1 MADSTSRSNDLG
13 QPIGPAVPDWRGARM
28 PPDDPMEGRTVR
40 IELLDPDARAEELFE
55 AFSLDREGRLWTYL
69 PCGPFATASDLR
81 AEMRRLCER
90 PDEQQMVHA
99 IVDLERGAATGI
111 ASYLRVDAESG
122 TIEIGW
128 ICMSPL
134 LQQSVQATEAMYLMA
149 RRVFDELGY
158 RRYEWKCDAMNAGS
172 MRAAKR
178 LGFTYEGTFRQD
190 RVYRGRNRD
199 TAWYSM
205 IDSEWPAL
213 RSAYESWLT
222 PANFDEHGQQREPLS
237 RFMEQARQRIAKGA

>member
-1 MADSTSRSNDLG
+1 MADYTSRSNDFG
-13 QPIGPAVPDWRGARM
+13 QPIGPAVPNWRGARI
-28 PPDDPMEGRTVR
+28 PTGDPMEGRTVR
-40 IELLDPDARAEELFE
+40 VELLDPDARAEELYE
-55 AFSLDREGRLWTYL
+55 AFSLDREGRLWTYM
-69 PCGPFATASDLR
+69 PSGPYASASDLR
-81 AEMRRLCER
+81 DEMRRLCDR

-99 IVDLERGAATGI
+99 IVDLERDAATGV
-111 ASYLRVDAESG
+111 ASYLRIDAKVG
-122 TIEIGW
+122 TIEVGW

-134 LQQSVQATEAMYLMA
+134 LQRSVQSTESMYLMA

-158 RRYEWKCDAMNAGS
+158 RRYEWKCDALNAGS
-172 MRAAKR
+172 MRAAER

-213 RSAYESWLT
+213 RAAYESWLD
-222 PANFDEHGQQREPLS
+222 PANFDESGQQREPLS
-237 RFMEQARQRIAKGA
+237 SFMERARKKIAEGS